1 MLKHISTCWF
11 NLVIWCLFD
20 VWRRCWISKR
30 SGICRLWPNGCPQN
44 NKGVSLGPLLTTP
57 TKAWHTTHKKINAYF
72 WYNLGVSP
80 WCCIFAC
87 FFNVFSTTLCHCKI
101 RNIGP
106 GPQEPLQN
114 SETLT
119 KPYNSW
125 TYRHSMPFRLK
136 DFFEDW
142 HKSNGGEK
150 LALIFFVGAGAYTSG
165 SITYQARKSRSKQ
178 LKAYYLI
185 WVGWFRMLL
194 DVYKESWR
202 CV

>member
-30 SGICRLWPNGCPQN
+30 SGICRLWPNGYPQN

-80 WCCIFAC
+80 WCCIFC
-87 FFNVFSTTLCHCKI
+87 VFFQCLQHHTVSLQDQKHWPRATRASTKF
-101 RNIGP
+101 RNKK
-106 GPQEPLQN
+106 
-114 SETLT
+114 T
-119 KPYNSW
+119 KPYSSW
-125 TYRHSMPFRLK
+125 TYCHSMPFRLK

-165 SITYQARKSRSKQ
+165 SITYQSP
-178 LKAYYLI
+178 
-185 WVGWFRMLL
+185 
-194 DVYKESWR
+194 
-202 CV
+202 